1 MDQTTAVAAVG
12 VIVLCTTLAVR
23 AFRACAIS
31 QKRGLLDDASPKP
44 RTFIYYQRLPSCQAV
59 DWLSGCAT
67 VRAANAVRAES
78 AVVRCLFTH
87 AAVELHDQLV
97 TAAEEGRLPPH
108 MSVRSLSP
116 MYDDA
121 AFVVD
126 VGAPG
131 AGAGGGGGRVLVRVS
146 HETPGNREEDGVN
159 ARERVPPRMCEMV
172 PEALHRP
179 TPRRASTAHRVCAPV
194 DEAVAALLRLAQ

>member
-1 MDQTTAVAAVG
+1 MHRPNRGHSSTTSGSPAAE
-12 VIVLCTTLAVR
+12 
-23 AFRACAIS
+23 
-31 QKRGLLDDASPKP
+31 P
-44 RTFIYYQRLPSCQAV
+44 V
-59 DWLSGCAT
+59 DWLSGRTT
-67 VRAANAVRAES
+67 VRAANAARAES
-78 AVVRCLFTH
+78 AVVRCLFAH

-126 VGAPG
+126 VAAPGAG
-131 AGAGGGGGRVLVRVS
+131 AGAGGGGGRVLVRMS

-179 TPRRASTAHRVCAPV
+179 TPRRASAHSVCAPV